1 LALAIQAAETARS
14 TSPALTGLAL
24 LHVGD
29 AHAMLGEANDCER
42 ALAEAQQ
49 QFDSTDGVDAAADLV
64 SSTQFGRLAG
74 SCYLSLGEH
83 RRAQEFLETTAAELQ
98 DRRKSRAI
106 VLGNL
111 TLAYIRQSEID
122 AAVATLTEAIA
133 ELEETRGGGGL
144 NLVFR
149 AARELRSWRQEQI
162 VADVHDRLFALMAT
176 T

>member
-1 LALAIQAAETARS
+1 
-14 TSPALTGLAL
+14 
-24 LHVGD
+24 
-29 AHAMLGEANDCER
+29 
-42 ALAEAQQ
+42 
-49 QFDSTDGVDAAADLV
+49 
-64 SSTQFGRLAG
+64 
-74 SCYLSLGEH
+74 
-83 RRAQEFLETTAAELQ
+83 
-98 DRRKSRAI
+98 

-111 TLAYIRQSEID
+111 TLAYIRQNEID

>member
-1 LALAIQAAETARS
+1 
-14 TSPALTGLAL
+14 
-24 LHVGD
+24 
-29 AHAMLGEANDCER
+29 M
-42 ALAEAQQ
+42 
-49 QFDSTDGVDAAADLV
+49 DAAADLV

-74 SCYLSLGEH
+74 SCYPSLGQH
-83 RRAQEFLETTAAELQ
+83 RRAQEVPETTAAEPQ
-98 DRRKSRAI
+98 DRRRSRAI

-111 TLAYIRQSEID
+111 TLACIRQREID
-122 AAVATLTEAIA
+122 AAVATLTEAIT
-133 ELEETRGGGGL
+133 ELEATRGGGGV